1 MCDAFINAPIHTR
14 GIRRCRLSEALRHN
28 NTLQR
33 LTMVNVECDAGGAR
47 HLSDALA
54 NVLLPCNIHT
64 LVLDNNPIGP
74 DGANYLAQGAFQATD
89 EQVLPSRVLRCPAPS
104 LPTSFAFPSLPAIF
118 REMCI

>member
-1 MCDAFINAPIHTR
+1 
-14 GIRRCRLSEALRHN
+14 
-28 NTLQR
+28 
-33 LTMVNVECDAGGAR
+33 MVNVECDAGGAR

-89 EQVLPSRVLRCPAPS
+89 ELPSRVLRRPAPS
-104 LPTSFAFPSLPAIF
+104 LPASLASPLLPAIF